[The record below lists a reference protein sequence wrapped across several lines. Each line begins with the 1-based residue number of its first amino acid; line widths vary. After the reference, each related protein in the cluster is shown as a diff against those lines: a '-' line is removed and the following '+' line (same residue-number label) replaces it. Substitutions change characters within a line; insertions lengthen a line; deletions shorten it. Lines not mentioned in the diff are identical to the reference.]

1 MPAHLIKSM
10 TGFGSAEASVGT
22 SRIAVEIRS
31 VNHRFFSPSIKTPS
45 ALAKLETDIRELLRE
60 KVARGH
66 VTASLR
72 IGSDAESGPRIDAA
86 RIAAYAQ
93 QIMEINRS
101 LGLTDGVSMDALL
114 RLPQVLTTEEVA
126 APPDQP
132 EVILPVVRQALEQM
146 DAMRAAEGAKLR
158 AIITDRLA
166 AIESAMGRVAERAP
180 ARVIEQRDRLR
191 KVITSMME
199 GALPNEDRIAQ
210 EIAMLADRLDVAEE
224 IARFATHISAFRATL
239 DSPPPDGVGK
249 RLGFLLQELLR
260 EANTT
265 GSKAND
271 SAITAEV
278 LSIKEDLERIREQ
291 VENLE

>member
-1 MPAHLIKSM
+1 M
-10 TGFGSAEASVGT
+10 TGFGSAESSVG
-22 SRIAVEIRS
+22 SHRVAVEIRS

-45 ALAKLETDIRELLRE
+45 ALVRLEGDIRELLRE
-60 KVARGH
+60 RIARGH
-66 VTASLR
+66 VTASIR
-72 IGSDAESGPRIDAA
+72 IGSDAEAGPRLDAE
-86 RIAAYAQ
+86 RIADYVTQLREIATRVGLPGSVT
-93 QIMEINRS
+93 ME
-101 LGLTDGVSMDALL
+101 GVL
-114 RLPQVLTTEEVA
+114 RLPQIVTTEEA
-126 APPDQP
+126 APAPDSADA
-132 EVILPVVRQALEQM
+132 ILPVVRMALAEM
-146 DAMRAAEGAKLR
+146 DAMRAVEGAKLR
-158 AIITDRLA
+158 DIILDRLA
-166 AIESAMGRVAERAP
+166 AIEGAMKRVADRAP
-180 ARVIEQRDRLR
+180 ARVVEQRDRLR
-191 KVITSMME
+191 KAVTSLME

-239 DSPPPDGVGK
+239 DAPPPDGVGK

-271 SAITAEV
+271 ASITAEV

>member
-1 MPAHLIKSM
+1 MPNNLIKSM
-10 TGFGSAEASVGT
+10 TGFGSAEASVG
-22 SRIAVEIRS
+22 SHRVAVEIRS

-45 ALAKLETDIRELLRE
+45 ALARAEGDIRELLRE
-60 KVARGH
+60 RVTRGH
-66 VTASLR
+66 VTASVRL
-72 IGSDAESGPRIDAA
+72 GSDTEAGPRIDGE
-86 RIAAYAQ
+86 RIAAYAEQ
-93 QIMEINRS
+93 VKEINQR
-101 LGLTDGVSMDALL
+101 LGLKEQVTLEALL
-114 RLPQVLTTEEVA
+114 RLPQVVTTEEPA
-126 APPDQP
+126 EAPDAQA
-132 EVILPVVRQALEQM
+132 ILPVVRQALEEM
-146 DAMRAAEGAKLR
+146 DQMRAVEGAKLR
-158 AIITDRLA
+158 EIIVDRLA
-166 AIESAMGRVAERAP
+166 AIESAMKRVAERAP
-180 ARVIEQRDRLR
+180 TRVVEQRDRLR
-191 KVITSMME
+191 KAVTSLME

-239 DSPPPDGVGK
+239 ESPPADGVGK

-271 SAITAEV
+271 GAITAEV

>member
-1 MPAHLIKSM
+1 MPSHLIKSM
-10 TGFGSAEASVGT
+10 TGFGSAEASVG
-22 SRIAVEIRS
+22 SHRVAVEIRS

-45 ALAKLETDIRELLRE
+45 ALTRLEGDIRELLRE
-60 KVARGH
+60 RVTRGH
-66 VTASLR
+66 VTASVR
-72 IGSDAESGPRIDAA
+72 IGSDAEAGPRIDAD
-86 RIAAYAQ
+86 RMAAYAEQ
-93 QIMEINRS
+93 VREINAR
-101 LGLTDGVSMDALL
+101 LGLKDEVTLEALL
-114 RLPQVLTTEEVA
+114 RLPQVVTTEEVA
-126 APPDQP
+126 PPPDSSDA
-132 EVILPVVRQALEQM
+132 ILPVVRQALEQL

-158 AIITDRLA
+158 TIILERLA
-166 AIESAMGRVAERAP
+166 ATEAAMKRVAERAP
-180 ARVIEQRDRLR
+180 TRVVEQRDRLR
-191 KVITSMME
+191 KAVTSLME

-224 IARFATHISAFRATL
+224 IARFATHVSAFRETL

-271 SAITAEV
+271 AAITAEV
-278 LSIKEDLERIREQ
+278 LTIKEDLERIREQ

>member
-1 MPAHLIKSM
+1 M
-10 TGFGSAEASVGT
+10 TGFGSAESSVG
-22 SRIAVEIRS
+22 SHRVAVEIRS

-45 ALAKLETDIRELLRE
+45 ALVRLEGDIRELLRE
-60 KVARGH
+60 RIARGH
-66 VTASLR
+66 VTASIR
-72 IGSDAESGPRIDAA
+72 IGSDAEAGPRLDAE
-86 RIAAYAQ
+86 RIADYVAQ
-93 QIMEINRS
+93 LREIATRVGLPGSVTME
-101 LGLTDGVSMDALL
+101 GVL
-114 RLPQVLTTEEVA
+114 RLPQIVTTEEA
-126 APPDQP
+126 APAPDSADA
-132 EVILPVVRQALEQM
+132 ILPVVRMALAEM
-146 DAMRAAEGAKLR
+146 DAMRAVEGAKLR
-158 AIITDRLA
+158 DIILDRLA
-166 AIESAMGRVAERAP
+166 AIEGAMKRVAERAP
-180 ARVIEQRDRLR
+180 ARVVEQRDRLR
-191 KVITSMME
+191 KAVTSLME

-239 DSPPPDGVGK
+239 DAPPPDGVGK

-271 SAITAEV
+271 ASITAEV